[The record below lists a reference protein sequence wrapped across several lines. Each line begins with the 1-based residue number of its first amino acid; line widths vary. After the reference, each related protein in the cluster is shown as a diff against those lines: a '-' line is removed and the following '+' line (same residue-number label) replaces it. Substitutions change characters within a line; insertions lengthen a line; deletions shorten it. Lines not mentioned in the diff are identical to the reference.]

1 MAFKSKGRALPL
13 DGHVGRRLRL
23 RRQMLNMSQSELGKV
38 AGITFQQVQKYE
50 RGANR
55 ISASRL
61 QQFANVLDV
70 DIAYFFE
77 GAQSGER
84 KRQQAALENVEDFV
98 ASEEGRALIAA
109 FMRIKDKNIRKRL
122 VDVARAAGA

>member
-1 MAFKSKGRALPL
+1 
-13 DGHVGRRLRL
+13 
-23 RRQMLNMSQSELGKV
+23 MSQSELGKV

-55 ISASRL
+55 MSASRL
-61 QQFANVLDV
+61 QQFANALDV

-84 KRQQAALENVEDFV
+84 KRQQRALDTVEDFV
-98 ASEEGRALIAA
+98 ASAEGRALIAA

-122 VDVARAAGA
+122 VDAARAAGG